1 MSPVSKP
8 SAAAQRK
15 AMICKIHVAKAQ
27 MRMGDDDYRAF
38 LERVTGKTS
47 SSLLSLPQL
56 KRVLEELKTMGFKPK
71 GPPKKAGGRPQAD
84 GPQAKKIRA
93 LWITLHQM
101 GQVSDPSE
109 QALARFAEKMSGVSD
124 LKWMWSKD
132 ADKVI
137 KALRGWIVRCGGD
150 PDDY

>member
-1 MSPVSKP
+1 MSPVSQP
-8 SAAAQRK
+8 SVDAQRK

-27 MRMGDDDYRAF
+27 MRMGDDDYRSF

-47 SSLLSLPQL
+47 SSLLSLAQL
-56 KRVLEELKTMGFKPK
+56 KRVLEELKDMGFRAKPAR
-71 GPPKKAGGRPQAD
+71 KAGGRPQAD

-137 KALRGWIVRCGGD
+137 KALRGWIERCGGD
-150 PDDY
+150 PDEY